1 MSKIKADIIL
11 ADCTRMLVCNEGA
24 KDLIGELNDSWIAIK
39 DEKIAAVASKDE
51 VLEKFFSD
59 DKDIIDCR
67 GKVVM
72 PGFVDAHTHLVFGGS
87 RSKEYA
93 AGMTKGGKEKFIKD
107 GNKTGI
113 NATIDMTREAEEE
126 VLYKAAEIR
135 IQQMMNTGT
144 TTVES
149 KSGYGLTTSSEIKLL
164 EINKK
169 LNENLSVDI
178 VSTFLGA
185 HGWPDHM
192 AKEDYMKILVDE
204 MIPAIAEKNLAEF
217 CDIWCDDGHYT
228 AEESKVVLECAKKH
242 GMRPKIHTD
251 AYSYI
256 GGSDLGIEMN
266 MVSVDHLNYTPES
279 VMKKLAENK
288 IPGVLLPA
296 TDFAVKHP
304 IPFDAE
310 KMVDVGMILALGT
323 NCCPGAWNTSMQF
336 VIMLACRE
344 HSISVETAIKA
355 ATLGSAKALDMD
367 SDRGSL
373 EVGKLADIQIW
384 NTEDYEDVIY
394 KLGINQVEKVIKR
407 GTIIVENS

>member
-1 MSKIKADIIL
+1 MEKIKADL
-11 ADCTRMLVCNEGA
+11 MLINCSSLLTCRDGA
-24 KDLIGELNDSWIAIK
+24 EDMVGKVDNGWVAVKDG
-39 DEKIAAVASKDE
+39 KIAAAGSKEE
-51 VLEKFFSD
+51 VQGKCFSD
-59 DKDIIDCR
+59 DKDVIDCS
-67 GKVVM
+67 GKVVL

-93 AGMTKGGKEKFIKD
+93 AGMTKGGKEKFIAA

-113 NATIDMTREAEEE
+113 NATIDMTRDAEEE
-126 VLYKAAEIR
+126 VLYRAAEVR

-149 KSGYGLTTSSEIKLL
+149 KSGYGLTTPSEIKLL
-164 EINKK
+164 EINEK
-169 LNENLSVDI
+169 LNEDLPVDI

-192 AKEDYMKILVDE
+192 DKEEYLKILVDE
-204 MIPAIAEKNLAEF
+204 MIPAVAEKNLAEF

-228 AEESKVVLECAKKH
+228 AEESKLVLECAEKH

-251 AYSYI
+251 AYSYV
-256 GGSDLGIEMN
+256 GGSDLGIDMN

-279 VMKKLAENK
+279 VMKKLAESK

-304 IPFDAE
+304 VPFDAE
-310 KMVDVGMILALGT
+310 KMVEAGMILALGT
-323 NCCPGAWNTSMQF
+323 NCCPGAWNTSMQI
-336 VIMLACRE
+336 VIMLVCRE
-344 HSISVETAIKA
+344 HGINVETAIKA
-355 ATLGSAKALDMD
+355 ATLGGAKALALDG
-367 SDRGSL
+367 DRGSL
-373 EVGKLADIQIW
+373 EAGKLADIQIW

-407 GTIIVENS
+407 GKIIVDNL